1 MADLELRKLGRTGLN
16 VTVLGFGAMELR
28 APGSAIRSGRPV
40 DPAQAGKVLNAAL
53 DGGINF
59 IDTSIDYGR
68 SEDSIGESIS
78 HRRHEYYL
86 ATKCGCN
93 ADLEA
98 IASGTARGHTFS
110 RDNIREGVHL
120 SLRRMKTD
128 YLDLVQFH
136 GPPPVETRDEAIQA
150 MLELK
155 REGKT
160 RFIGVSAVLPE
171 VAGLVETGAF
181 DTVQVPY
188 SALEREHEAF
198 IGQAALEGLGVVGRG
213 RHRPG
218 RARSRTGRAVPV
230 AEVGRSRTGGIV
242 GGNGTGSNSCC
253 GTPSATRACTP
264 RLSAPWPRTTWPAI
278 WTPPPRAPCRH
289 RCATR
294 WPGGWTPPLPP
305 SSNGCS
311 GSTSGVRKR

>member
-213 RHRPG
+213 GIARGEPGHGLAEPSRWQRWEEAGLGELLEGMDRFEFLLRHTISHPG
-218 RARSRTGRAVPV
+218 LHT
-230 AEVGRSRTGGIV
+230 TIV
-242 GGNGTGSNSCC
+242 GTLDPDHMARNLDAAAKG
-253 GTPSATRACTP
+253 
-264 RLSAPWPRTTWPAI
+264 
-278 WTPPPRAPCRH
+278 
-289 RCATR
+289 
-294 WPGGWTPPLPP
+294 PLPASLRDEVARRLDAP
-305 SSNGCS
+305 A
-311 GSTSGVRKR
+311 TSEQ